1 MVHHPTS
8 RCFVFKDNIQ
18 TLVEA
23 GVLILKSEQKKV
35 TDAMVTLNFENF
47 LKVTVQDR
55 LIPSQMENGS
65 HQPICYK
72 VGGQGPHSVTTK
84 FGKIMWVHPDIANDK
99 QWDSSQPKL
108 KGKSCNVISLSQ
120 EDM

>member
-8 RCFVFKDNIQ
+8 RCFVLKDNIQ

-23 GVLILKSEQKKV
+23 GVLTLKSEQKKV

-65 HQPICYK
+65 HQPIC
-72 VGGQGPHSVTTK
+72 
-84 FGKIMWVHPDIANDK
+84 
-99 QWDSSQPKL
+99 
-108 KGKSCNVISLSQ
+108 
-120 EDM
+120 